1 MIRSFI
7 FGPVIRAINR
17 LEGKLMAALDDL
29 TNEVSEATTVM
40 TSATTLISGL
50 KQKLDEAIAKLGQGD
65 NGEALN
71 ALSQKLDTSANDL
84 AAAVEANTPVEGGGE
99 EPAPAPVP
107 EAGEGG
113 AMTDTLITP
122 AGARVPRR

>member
-29 TNEVSEATTVM
+29 TNEVSEA